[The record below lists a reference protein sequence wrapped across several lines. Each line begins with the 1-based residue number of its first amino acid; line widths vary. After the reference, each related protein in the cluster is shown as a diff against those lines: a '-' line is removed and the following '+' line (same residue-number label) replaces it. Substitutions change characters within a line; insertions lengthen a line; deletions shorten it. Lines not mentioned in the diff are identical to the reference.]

1 MKLKNLLFL
10 SAISCSFLTTYSC
23 NDDNSSSSFNENQ
36 NVKQSKISFDSG
48 KKLLKFSGRKN
59 DIKIF
64 IEDTISKEK
73 IFNKY
78 YDQGFIP
85 LSISPDI
92 KDEGVINKMSNLIL
106 SNKSTLMNKSSDD
119 TSDETFLEDEDFAS
133 ILNDKGAVQLND
145 SIYMY
150 TPNGLF
156 IVHQDD
162 YDELEYYIEKN
173 QNISIPSGLNQVTD
187 NITSYRP
194 DLATL
199 GTEYEMIAPID
210 PEDGGGGGGG
220 TYNPSPTIPSKGETN
235 HYKNCNNGISNPFL
249 GNIFGKQ
256 YVCEYFFDGDHQV
269 KTVFEI
275 QDFLLFYSVRA
286 KNKYRRKGTFGWR
299 TDDARKLYLKINDGL
314 IKVERKTFTATFNNS
329 QIQPIIKAINDLI
342 TVKSSFVPVVT
353 SEFLLNSSGNYTQTD
368 YSLATGD
375 LGYYNTTGMLIFPQ
389 NKQISSSVNM
399 DSFKSLLNTSKKS
412 IIYINIFNKDREITH
427 EQILKVAADAF
438 KKYATAGR
446 TPSDIAIVMNEIK
459 ASQDRIDAQPLYIV
473 TKDELIEANNTH
485 KVLKDFDIRKDFDLK
500 EFIVGF
506 KTNENGD
513 KKFEVKFKLGFNK
526 ITQYKM
532 DIEGGVYYNNR
543 WGGTKFIVQ
552 KN

>member
-23 NDDNSSSSFNENQ
+23 NDDNSSSSLNENQ

-199 GTEYEMIAPID
+199 GTEYEIIAPID

>member
-1 MKLKNLLFL
+1 
-10 SAISCSFLTTYSC
+10 
-23 NDDNSSSSFNENQ
+23 
-36 NVKQSKISFDSG
+36 
-48 KKLLKFSGRKN
+48 
-59 DIKIF
+59 
-64 IEDTISKEK
+64 
-73 IFNKY
+73 
-78 YDQGFIP
+78 
-85 LSISPDI
+85 
-92 KDEGVINKMSNLIL
+92 MSNLIL
-106 SNKSTLMNKSSDD
+106 SNKSTLMNKSSDE

-194 DLATL
+194 NLATL
-199 GTEYEMIAPID
+199 GIEYEMIAPID

-235 HYKNCNNGISNPFL
+235 HYKNCNDGISNPFL

>member
-23 NDDNSSSSFNENQ
+23 NDDNSSSSLNENQ

-194 DLATL
+194 NLATL
-199 GTEYEMIAPID
+199 GIEYEMIAPID

-235 HYKNCNNGISNPFL
+235 HYKNCNDGISNPFL

-256 YVCEYFFDGDHQV
+256 YVCEYFFDRDHQV

-532 DIEGGVYYNNR
+532 DIVDIL
-543 WGGTKFIVQ
+543 TKVPV
-552 KN
+552 

>member
-1 MKLKNLLFL
+1 MYLTKGRVH
-10 SAISCSFLTTYSC
+10 SFLTTYSC
-23 NDDNSSSSFNENQ
+23 NDDNSSSSLNENQ

-199 GTEYEMIAPID
+199 GTEYEIIAPID

-314 IKVERKTFTATFNNS
+314 IKVERKTFTATFNNL
-329 QIQPIIKAINDLI
+329 D
-342 TVKSSFVPVVT
+342 
-353 SEFLLNSSGNYTQTD
+353 
-368 YSLATGD
+368 
-375 LGYYNTTGMLIFPQ
+375 
-389 NKQISSSVNM
+389 
-399 DSFKSLLNTSKKS
+399 
-412 IIYINIFNKDREITH
+412 
-427 EQILKVAADAF
+427 IL
-438 KKYATAGR
+438 T
-446 TPSDIAIVMNEIK
+446 
-459 ASQDRIDAQPLYIV
+459 
-473 TKDELIEANNTH
+473 
-485 KVLKDFDIRKDFDLK
+485 
-500 EFIVGF
+500 
-506 KTNENGD
+506 
-513 KKFEVKFKLGFNK
+513 
-526 ITQYKM
+526 
-532 DIEGGVYYNNR
+532 
-543 WGGTKFIVQ
+543 
-552 KN
+552 

>member
-1 MKLKNLLFL
+1 M
-10 SAISCSFLTTYSC
+10 
-23 NDDNSSSSFNENQ
+23 
-36 NVKQSKISFDSG
+36 
-48 KKLLKFSGRKN
+48 
-59 DIKIF
+59 
-64 IEDTISKEK
+64 
-73 IFNKY
+73 
-78 YDQGFIP
+78 
-85 LSISPDI
+85 
-92 KDEGVINKMSNLIL
+92 
-106 SNKSTLMNKSSDD
+106 
-119 TSDETFLEDEDFAS
+119 FA
-133 ILNDKGAVQLND
+133 
-145 SIYMY
+145 Y
-150 TPNGLF
+150 P
-156 IVHQDD
+156 
-162 YDELEYYIEKN
+162 
-173 QNISIPSGLNQVTD
+173 
-187 NITSYRP
+187 
-194 DLATL
+194 
-199 GTEYEMIAPID
+199 
-210 PEDGGGGGGG
+210 
-220 TYNPSPTIPSKGETN
+220 
-235 HYKNCNNGISNPFL
+235 
-249 GNIFGKQ
+249 
-256 YVCEYFFDGDHQV
+256 
-269 KTVFEI
+269 
-275 QDFLLFYSVRA
+275 
-286 KNKYRRKGTFGWR
+286 
-299 TDDARKLYLKINDGL
+299 
-314 IKVERKTFTATFNNS
+314 
-329 QIQPIIKAINDLI
+329 
-342 TVKSSFVPVVT
+342 
-353 SEFLLNSSGNYTQTD
+353 SGNYTQTD